1 MVTHRAQNRSTFFY
15 FATFGAKEINL
26 TQYVKESNEDWT
38 IVIKPQSGLFDID
51 FKELIQYRDL
61 LYIFVR
67 RDLMAVYKQT
77 ILGPVWFFIQPLLT
91 TLVYAFVYGGIANIG
106 TDGKPR
112 LLFYLTGTVLWAYFS
127 ECLVTTSST
136 FTANAAVF
144 GKVYFPRVI
153 LPLAKVI
160 STLFKMGIQ
169 MILLAIAYA
178 VYIALGQYSFQVNG
192 YILTLPLLIIIM
204 ANLGLGAG
212 MIVTSM
218 TIKYRD
224 LQYLVAFGVQLLMF
238 AAPVVYPL
246 SRFHGKML
254 LLLKLNPVSAVI
266 ETFRAAVLGGVVDW
280 PMLGYSFIVSTIL
293 LLIGFLIFNKA
304 EKSFIDTV

>member
-1 MVTHRAQNRSTFFY
+1 M
-15 FATFGAKEINL
+15 
-26 TQYVKESNEDWT
+26 KESNEDWT

-91 TLVYAFVYGGIANIG
+91 TLVYVIVFGHIAKIPIGDKPNI
-106 TDGKPR
+106 
-112 LLFYLTGTVLWAYFS
+112 LFYLSGIVLWTYFA
-127 ECLVTTSST
+127 ECLVSTSST
-136 FTANAAVF
+136 FTTNAVVF

-160 STLFKMGIQ
+160 STMVKMAIQ
-169 MILLAIAYA
+169 MLLLAIAYA
-178 VYIALGQYSFQVNG
+178 IYIALGLFTFKVNG
-192 YILTLPLLIIIM
+192 YIVTLPLLILIM
-204 ANLGLGAG
+204 ANLGLGLG
-212 MIVTSM
+212 MIITSL

-224 LQYLVAFGVQLLMF
+224 LQYLVAFGVQLLMY
-238 AAPVVYPL
+238 AAPVVYPM
-246 SRFHGKML
+246 SRFGGKLL
-254 LLLKLNPVSAVI
+254 LLLKLNPVTAVI
-266 ETFRAAVLGGVVDW
+266 ETFRAAILGGTVEW
-280 PMLGYSFIVSTIL
+280 GMLGYSFAVSSVL
-293 LLIGFLIFNKA
+293 LAVGFVVFNKA